1 MDVGFEALSDHADGV
16 ANSFLRID
24 HEFMRQNVE
33 HFAVCRKR
41 DVASCIDGAAHI
53 VALNVA
59 GASAEAEATAAV
71 DAANMAAS
79 YADHRGF
86 DRDVGYALGFLN
98 GAANRANC
106 GVEIDDE
113 AFAQTFGF
121 GRAQREKSNL
131 FAVYFRNQ
139 RARFRTAYVQ
149 SDDVTIFFCQAA
161 APTLEH

>member
-16 ANSFLRID
+16 ADSVLRID
-24 HEFMRQNVE
+24 REFMRQNVE
-33 HFAVCRKR
+33 DFAVCRKR

-53 VALNVA
+53 VTLDVA
-59 GASAEAEATAAV
+59 RASAEADATAAV
-71 DAANMAAS
+71 DAADMAAS
-79 YADHRGF
+79 YADHGGL
-86 DRDVGYALGFLN
+86 DRDVGYAFGFLN

-113 AFAQTFGF
+113 AFAKAFGF

-139 RARFRTAYVQ
+139 RARFRAADVQ
-149 SDDVTIFFCQAA
+149 PDDVTIFFCQAA
-161 APTLEH
+161 APTLDP